1 MVFKTHIDHC
11 GWSYGKGDDQYDT
24 ESIGSTKAATNSA
37 KFDGKMKE
45 NDENGDG
52 RKMCSKQYAEH
63 TGEYEWT
70 KVKANSN
77 RKPKAST
84 TKHTSTDSIIMSIDV
99 ELKLDSKGSREAKI
113 VSPARTIR
121 CTVPDTGTGAKKQV
135 KRVGEATK
143 PHKEIK
149 VTTMATNGQSEEQ
162 RMITV
167 VGTNN
172 NNNESNQN
180 IENNNDKNNTNM
192 NNNDSSSRNN
202 NNGSNNKGR
211 VNIMVP
217 EDMNTYT
224 FTIAWRPEQKQ
235 GQDGKIIIKKL
246 MREMVHRTPQII
258 FHPTNAAA
266 SPVPKDINNINND
279 FPNTPAKYDDFF
291 DQNRNRDGTNQRTFM
306 KVTMPHDE
314 KELQRKLQNYLY
326 HNKLYM
332 NSPFIDDNTL
342 EQVGFIEKGHSR
354 LVFRPTI
361 EKKIGEGLKEVMK
374 GELLTPQQAAQIK
387 HLSSEI
393 RVECHRGTV
402 RAGPNNHQVVCEA
415 IVLKT
420 PKSQSKIAME
430 LLAMLPDEL
439 LGEHYRVIPKSIG
452 NLIGYEYYGRLV
464 ADTVTFQDVL
474 RPITLMYCHPSVF
487 EDDYD
492 GVKLQKSTQ
501 VKVNKFI
508 MECCGAVSIEETNET
523 KEKGKYIVIL
533 PEEKVESAR
542 SAIGKMFQ
550 EFQHSGGRPA
560 AVACMSAYQNYP
572 LVNDNVTISGHAQ
585 KLSEKIRS
593 RYQNKPKTPS
603 KRRPSSA
610 SYSYHGEGMNN
621 NTPESYGLPPVPQT
635 IRGIVKSSRNTN
647 YNTNIPVQQWIQP
660 PIVQQQAPASP
671 TRREERTVMSN
682 LSPDDSAK
690 TMMTNVSKMVE
701 SLGTVVTTM
710 AKETANTNE
719 TMKQMMIQQATTM
732 NNLMM
737 IMTRNEDRRQGT
749 PISISE
755 IQPVIELQQGSTPA
769 STLTNSQYSLSQEQ
783 LPSSNKRPK
792 HGLNDDET
800 TAASTAIAV
809 TETYTEEEDGAQA
822 MLEEQSNETDK
833 IQNEDNSVAIDD
845 TMMTDNDN
853 NTTVQQ
859 HQAQQQLT
867 TNRITTAI
875 AAGDFSQQ
883 FSNKPQC
890 KGTTINNNPAAANNT
905 GNNNNT
911 SAKTDMNTNN
921 E

>member
-1 MVFKTHIDHC
+1 MVFKTHINHC

-162 RMITV
+162 RMVTV

-361 EKKIGEGLKEVMK
+361 EKKIREGLKEVMK

-402 RAGPNNHQVVCEA
+402 RAGPNNQQVVCEA

-474 RPITLMYCHPSVF
+474 
-487 EDDYD
+487 
-492 GVKLQKSTQ
+492 
-501 VKVNKFI
+501 
-508 MECCGAVSIEETNET
+508 
-523 KEKGKYIVIL
+523 
-533 PEEKVESAR
+533 
-542 SAIGKMFQ
+542 
-550 EFQHSGGRPA
+550 
-560 AVACMSAYQNYP
+560 
-572 LVNDNVTISGHAQ
+572 
-585 KLSEKIRS
+585 
-593 RYQNKPKTPS
+593 
-603 KRRPSSA
+603 
-610 SYSYHGEGMNN
+610 
-621 NTPESYGLPPVPQT
+621 
-635 IRGIVKSSRNTN
+635 
-647 YNTNIPVQQWIQP
+647 
-660 PIVQQQAPASP
+660 
-671 TRREERTVMSN
+671 
-682 LSPDDSAK
+682 
-690 TMMTNVSKMVE
+690 
-701 SLGTVVTTM
+701 
-710 AKETANTNE
+710 
-719 TMKQMMIQQATTM
+719 
-732 NNLMM
+732 
-737 IMTRNEDRRQGT
+737 
-749 PISISE
+749 
-755 IQPVIELQQGSTPA
+755 
-769 STLTNSQYSLSQEQ
+769 
-783 LPSSNKRPK
+783 
-792 HGLNDDET
+792 
-800 TAASTAIAV
+800 
-809 TETYTEEEDGAQA
+809 
-822 MLEEQSNETDK
+822 
-833 IQNEDNSVAIDD
+833 
-845 TMMTDNDN
+845 
-853 NTTVQQ
+853 
-859 HQAQQQLT
+859 
-867 TNRITTAI
+867 
-875 AAGDFSQQ
+875 
-883 FSNKPQC
+883 
-890 KGTTINNNPAAANNT
+890 
-905 GNNNNT
+905 
-911 SAKTDMNTNN
+911 
-921 E
+921 